1 MSLKDRRG
9 GNPNKQS
16 LSNGQ
21 VSKVLENYKFT
32 YVKNSININ
41 FKKHEINSTRL
52 YCKPAAKKH
61 IYIYI
66 YIYKPAAKKH
76 IYRER
81 ETEKKDT
88 LVMRS
93 ESRLLTDTIQTEK
106 YFCDN
111 L

>member
-1 MSLKDRRG
+1 MVSLKDRRG

-52 YCKPAAKKH
+52 Y
-61 IYIYI
+61 
-66 YIYKPAAKKH
+66 YKPAAKKH